1 MTSKTRK
8 KYKKKYGKLKPKS
21 RYRIRSRY
29 KSFRKGGGDHIIEN
43 SIIQFLTS
51 TSPLNYDLKTGK
63 LFDAYLPDTTV
74 SAKILK
80 EPHFN
85 NKLNFIKKFFKGD
98 KKGEFIEIP
107 DLMED
112 VKTLATKIDD
122 DTTVKTISTFLD
134 DHAEYIKDYDGFTE
148 LNSLFKAGTT
158 SDYTQ
163 INKLLAAL
171 KQSIED
177 NKFTYYVKKFAN
189 DMKYKFNSDIRKVDE
204 EFANMVFEFNKKYNK
219 EYIVDAT
226 APNTKRKIATT
237 KHETSIQ
244 TKHPISS
251 K

>member
-29 KSFRKGGGDHIIEN
+29 KSFRKGGGDHIIED

-63 LFDAYLPDTTV
+63 LFDVYSTGKPPD
-74 SAKILK
+74 
-80 EPHFN
+80 PHFN

-98 KKGEFIEIP
+98 KNGEFKEIP

-112 VKTLATKIDD
+112 VKNLVNVT
-122 DTTVKTISTFLD
+122 DTATVKTISTFLD

-148 LNSLFKAGTT
+148 LNSLFNVVST
-158 SDYTQ
+158 DYTQ

-226 APNTKRKIATT
+226 ITSNTKRKIATT
-237 KHETSIQ
+237 KHETSIR